1 MVAATHSLQNYGILS
16 VVFHLYTGTALPI
29 YCSSVKCRFKIPP
42 TLFYPRPKV
51 DSALLGLHFLGPAAL
66 RKRLAGVCPKDLR
79 RVVVT
84 ATFLQRRN
92 KTVRNNSLKKRC
104 REIAMSDSSFSSNDD
119 DDAVERRV
127 GAILNAASL
136 PLPAVIQQAAADS
149 GNDSF
154 AQKQALPVNGAT
166 KLFNSKPMIYAQ
178 STTPVAE

>member
-1 MVAATHSLQNYGILS
+1 
-16 VVFHLYTGTALPI
+16 
-29 YCSSVKCRFKIPP
+29 
-42 TLFYPRPKV
+42 
-51 DSALLGLHFLGPAAL
+51 
-66 RKRLAGVCPKDLR
+66 
-79 RVVVT
+79 
-84 ATFLQRRN
+84 
-92 KTVRNNSLKKRC
+92 
-104 REIAMSDSSFSSNDD
+104 MSDSSFSSNDD